1 MKTLLSTLTLLPAL
15 VLPAAPATRTETRV
29 EPLAMGARLWL
40 TQRDG
45 NVDIQGWDRPEVQ
58 IVALC
63 QDGPH
68 GARAE
73 LEVRRMPQ
81 GLAIEVKEPRAHG
94 FAFFRFRHGAR
105 CHLTLMVPR
114 QLSLAAKTVDGHL
127 FLRNLDGYA
136 DLHSVDGAIHLE
148 DVAGEVHARTVD
160 GALEARRLKAR
171 LQGSTVD
178 GRILLEQVEGGIAL
192 KTVDG
197 AITALDL
204 DGWGEGI
211 RLASVDGN
219 ITVRLGAAKG
229 RLEARA
235 KDGAIRT
242 GHPTLLVHEVRHNL
256 VRGTI
261 AGGAQEIRLS
271 TVDGSIRID

>member
-1 MKTLLSTLTLLPAL
+1 MKTLLTALTLLPAM
-15 VLPAAPATRTETRV
+15 VLPAAPPARTETRV
-29 EPLAMGARLWL
+29 EPLAMGAKLWL
-40 TQRDG
+40 VQHDG

-58 IVALC
+58 IVA
-63 QDGPH
+63 QFHDGPH
-68 GARAE
+68 GAKAE
-73 LEVRRMPQ
+73 LEVRRVAQ
-81 GLAIEVKEPRAHG
+81 GLEIEVREPRSHG
-94 FAFFRFRHGAR
+94 LSFLRFRQVAH

-114 QLSLAAKTVDGHL
+114 KLSLAAKTVDGHL
-127 FLRNLDGYA
+127 TLRNLDGYA
-136 DLHSVDGAIHLE
+136 DLHTVDGAISLE
-148 DVAGEVHARTVD
+148 DVAGEVHAHTVD

-171 LQGSTVD
+171 ILGGTVD
-178 GRILLEQVEGGIAL
+178 GRILLEQVEGGVSL

-211 RLASVDGN
+211 RLSSVDGN

-229 RLEARA
+229 HLEATA

-242 GHPTLLVHEVRHNL
+242 GHPTLLVREVRRNV

-261 AGGAQEIRLS
+261 AGGAQDIRLS
-271 TVDGSIRID
+271 TIDGSIRID